1 MLGFS
6 LPEQLLNLPFVIVVE
21 VVQGNNVR
29 GTSIN
34 ICMTS
39 VSETLNMLSGK
50 VFSLSLSLSLN
61 LVLLLVTIADI
72 QLMFVAE

>member
-1 MLGFS
+1 M
-6 LPEQLLNLPFVIVVE
+6 PFVIVVE
-21 VVQGNNVR
+21 LVQGNNVR

-50 VFSLSLSLSLN
+50 VFSLSLFKS
-61 LVLLLVTIADI
+61 VIAACYYSGHPTN
-72 QLMFVAE
+72 VCS